1 MKIHPIL
8 KKILAALSLTV
19 LTLAAYLLWARPYQ
33 LHWGATSEEI
43 ARAMPGDELISNPL
57 FLATRAITING
68 TPEQIWPWLVQI
80 GYGRAGFYGY
90 DIIENAG
97 SPRGIHSAE
106 SILPEFQNFKVGDP
120 VPISSVAG
128 MQFYAIQ
135 PDQYLIWQGIE
146 KVSKGGF
153 TWALYPLDASHT
165 RLVSRIRWSHH
176 LSQPGLLA
184 LDLFT
189 EFTDHIAVRE
199 VLQGVKGRVEG
210 YSKPFVQQNIEF
222 AIYVSAVLLFLA
234 ALVLLL
240 VRPLS
245 WRGWL
250 AGLAAGIIWLA
261 VWYAPLSV
269 WIGLVL
275 ELFLLAALVR
285 AFRRIPTAQPA
296 AEPPAEP
303 PV

>member
-1 MKIHPIL
+1 MKMRLII
-8 KKILAALSLTV
+8 KKLLAALSLVV
-19 LTLAAYLLWARPYQ
+19 LALAAYLLWARPYQ
-33 LHWGATSEEI
+33 LHWGATREEI
-43 ARAMPGDELISNPL
+43 SRPMPGDELIAKPL
-57 FLATRAITING
+57 FLATRAITIDAP
-68 TPEQIWPWLVQI
+68 PEQIWPWLMQI

-106 SILPEFQNFKVGDP
+106 SILPEYRSFKVGDP
-120 VPISSVAG
+120 VPISAVAG

-135 PDQYLIWQGIE
+135 PDQYLIWQGVE
-146 KVSKGGF
+146 TGSKGGF
-153 TWALYPLDASHT
+153 TWALYPIDATHT

-176 LSQPGLLA
+176 WSQPGMLA

-189 EFTDHIAVRE
+189 ELADHIAVRE

-234 ALVLLL
+234 ALVLVL

-250 AGLAAGIIWLA
+250 AGLAAGIIWLV
-261 VWYAPLSV
+261 VWYAPLPI

-275 ELFLLAALVR
+275 ELFLIAALVR
-285 AFRRIPTAQPA
+285 AFRKPSAPTPTT
-296 AEPPAEP
+296 E
-303 PV
+303 

>member
-1 MKIHPIL
+1 MKMRLIL
-8 KKILAALSLTV
+8 KKILAALSLVV
-19 LTLAAYLLWARPYQ
+19 LALAAYLLWARPYQ
-33 LHWGATSEEI
+33 LHWGATREEI
-43 ARAMPGDELISNPL
+43 SRPMPGDELIAKPL
-57 FLATRAITING
+57 FLATRAITIDAP
-68 TPEQIWPWLVQI
+68 PEQIWPWLVQI

-106 SILPEFQNFKVGDP
+106 SILPEFQSFKVGDP
-120 VPISSVAG
+120 VPISAVAG

-135 PDQYLIWQGIE
+135 PDQYLIWQGVE
-146 KVSKGGF
+146 TGSKGGF
-153 TWALYPLDASHT
+153 TWALYPIDATHT

-176 LSQPGLLA
+176 WSQPGMLA

-189 EFTDHIAVRE
+189 ELADHIAVRE

-234 ALVLLL
+234 ALVLVL

-250 AGLAAGIIWLA
+250 AGLAAGIIWLV
-261 VWYAPLSV
+261 VWYAPLPI

-275 ELFLLAALVR
+275 ELFLIAALIR
-285 AFRRIPTAQPA
+285 AFRKPSPPPPA
-296 AEPPAEP
+296 AE
-303 PV
+303 